1 MYFLPCARDDTR
13 SRSPR
18 GPTRSRPTLTYR
30 RGNGG
35 VTPAELARRLGCQL
49 GPGGPRDP
57 AWGSPATRP
66 EGPAGGGT
74 CLQGQVGV
82 LLLLSDLQARQV
94 GVAQGQL
101 VPVLEVLGHRALH
114 RLPALLLQREPGGA
128 KSWLRP
134 RGPRGPR
141 GQAAGTGIRA
151 RSPAA
156 ASSGQKEGGG
166 VEPGGKPSKSLP
178 GAQIRCVL
186 WVIWNTPELLTFQF
200 ISREIKD
207 AHRPVIRSRHTT
219 HCS

>member
-1 MYFLPCARDDTR
+1 MD
-13 SRSPR
+13 
-18 GPTRSRPTLTYR
+18 
-30 RGNGG
+30 
-35 VTPAELARRLGCQL
+35 
-49 GPGGPRDP
+49 PGGRGDP

-156 ASSGQKEGGG
+156 TSSGQKEGGG

-178 GAQIRCVL
+178 GAQIGCVL

-207 AHRPVIRSRHTT
+207 AHRAVIRSRHTT